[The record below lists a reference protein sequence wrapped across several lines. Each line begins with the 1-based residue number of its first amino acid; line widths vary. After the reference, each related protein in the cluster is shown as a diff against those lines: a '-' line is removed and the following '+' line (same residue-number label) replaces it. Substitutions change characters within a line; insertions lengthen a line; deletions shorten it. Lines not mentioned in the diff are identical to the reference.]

1 MWIGRSGSAHACAGR
16 GIAMRGTHRMYKY
29 IMADTPSLLDEVYRI
44 RYQVYCVEHDYE
56 DREKNPDGL
65 ERDEYDDHSVHGLLV
80 HPTTNTS
87 MGTVRLVMH
96 KPGTMAGS
104 LPIHKVCEHPSLRN
118 HDFLPIKTT
127 AEFSRFAISKTY
139 RRRVGDGTCALQG
152 DAEEPAFDMR
162 REMPRITLGLITA
175 ALRLAFSS
183 GITHVCAVME
193 PSLLRL
199 LSRFGVH
206 FELLGPQVEYHGW
219 RQPCYAMLH
228 TLMEGVELERYDAW
242 EAITERGR
250 LWPSSL
256 SNSKA
261 CSEEAA

>member
-1 MWIGRSGSAHACAGR
+1 MVA
-16 GIAMRGTHRMYKY
+16 RGTLYFCARDIKMFKY
-29 IMADTPSLLDEVYRI
+29 IAANTPDLLAEVHRI

-56 DREKNPDGL
+56 DRTKNLNGL

-80 HPTTNTS
+80 HRASNTS

-96 KPGTMAGS
+96 KPGTPAGS
-104 LPIHKVCEHPSLRN
+104 LPIYKICKHPSLRD
-118 HDFLPIKTT
+118 HDFLPINTT
-127 AEFSRFAISKTY
+127 AEVSRFAISKTY
-139 RRRVGDGTCALQG
+139 RRRAGDGTYGLQR
-152 DAEEPAFDMR
+152 DIEEAAIDVR

-206 FELLGPQVEYHGW
+206 FEMLGPQVEYHGW
-219 RQPCYAMLH
+219 RQPCYSMLH
-228 TLMEGVELERYDAW
+228 TLMEGIELERYDAW
-242 EAITERGR
+242 ETITERGR

-256 SNSKA
+256 SS
-261 CSEEAA
+261 STGWGEEVAAAS